1 MLPTRVGITGVT
13 ACCLVLLS
21 HCFAPTDA
29 AYTCGTS
36 QFRCGNG
43 KCITSR
49 WVCDGGDDC
58 GDGTDELPA
67 ACEAKTCLPTEF
79 SCGGPL
85 NKCISGTW
93 HCDGKADCDNG
104 ADEKSCAAKN
114 CTDNEFRCSNG
125 QCIAVS
131 FVCDKDNDC
140 SDGSD
145 ETSCP
150 TATCGP
156 NAFQCNNTVCVPR
169 LWACDG
175 DADCADGSDEWPQ
188 NCGGR
193 DTKPTTK
200 PCGPH
205 EFHCGSGEC
214 IHRSWSCDGGKDCQD
229 NSDETNCSRP
239 TCQPDEFQC
248 NDGSCIHGSRQCDRQ
263 FDCRDLSDEIDCKS
277 VDACEGPNNF
287 RCKSGECI
295 TVDKVCNGK
304 KDCRD
309 MSDEPIRE
317 CGNNECL
324 TNNGGCSHTCTDL
337 KIGFNCSC
345 PAGYSLGKDNRK
357 CEDIDEC
364 ADPDTCTQICVNIL
378 GSYKCECEEGYELD
392 PKTKTCKAATG
403 TVPYLL
409 FTNRHEV
416 RKMTLDRSEYV
427 PLIPR
432 LKNVVA
438 LDMDMP
444 GHKIFWSDLYHRKIY
459 SADMNLAGNSSHH
472 NVVIDS
478 QMEVPECLAVDW
490 IHGNIYWTDSVL
502 QTISVATT
510 DGTRRKT
517 LISEGLEKP
526 RSIVVDPANNFMYW
540 TDWGDEAK
548 IEKSGLNGADRVALV
563 TDNIKWP
570 NGTTLDM
577 VNQRLY
583 WVDSKMH
590 TLSSIGVNGEGR
602 HTLIY
607 NEDKLAHPLSLAVFE
622 EKVFWT
628 DMGDRAVMSA
638 NRLTG
643 NDITVLA
650 EDLMQPEDIIVYHNL
665 KQPIGKN
672 WCTEKN
678 FVNGGCEFLCLPAP
692 QINQHSPK
700 YTCACPDHMTL
711 GLDMRKCVAAPTT
724 TAPSTTPKIAAPIP
738 TRAPTK
744 QPAGPT
750 STTTTTTTSS
760 ARRVQP
766 QDPDRSATTH
776 SPQEAAVTGQSGY
789 VAMPKVAEASHHTV
803 LYIVLPIMMMC
814 LVLFGA
820 VLLWRHWRLKNT
832 NTIHFDN
839 PVYQKTTEDELHIC
853 RNHSQDGYTYPQ
865 RQMVSLEED
874 LA

>member
-1 MLPTRVGITGVT
+1 MKCVLSVNHLQLSCVFLP
-13 ACCLVLLS
+13 L
-21 HCFAPTDA
+21 DA

-58 GDGTDELPA
+58 GDRTDETAKMCHTDSNVSICSCLSMSP
-67 ACEAKTCLPTEF
+67 EAKTCLPTEF

-104 ADEKSCAAKN
+104 ADEKGCGKITN

-263 FDCRDLSDEIDCKS
+263 LDCRDLSDEMDCKS
-277 VDACEGPNNF
+277 VDACEGPNSF

-295 TVDKVCNGK
+295 TVDKVCNRQ

-416 RKMTLDRSEYV
+416 RKMTLDRREYV

-478 QMEVPECLAVDW
+478 QMESPECLAVDW

-540 TDWGDEAK
+540 TDWGNEAK

-563 TDNIKWP
+563 TDNIMWP
-570 NGTTLDM
+570 NGITLDM

-607 NEDKLAHPLSLAVFE
+607 NEDKLAHPLSLTVFE

-711 GLDMRKCVAAPTT
+711 GLDMRKCVA
-724 TAPSTTPKIAAPIP
+724 
-738 TRAPTK
+738 
-744 QPAGPT
+744 G
-750 STTTTTTTSS
+750 
-760 ARRVQP
+760 
-766 QDPDRSATTH
+766 
-776 SPQEAAVTGQSGY
+776 
-789 VAMPKVAEASHHTV
+789 M
-803 LYIVLPIMMMC
+803 LMMC

>member
-1 MLPTRVGITGVT
+1 MLHIV
-13 ACCLVLLS
+13 VLLP
-21 HCFAPTDA
+21 HILFLYLWTLTTVALIIHNYA

-43 KCITSR
+43 KCITNR
-49 WVCDGGDDC
+49 WVCDGADDC

-104 ADEKSCAAKN
+104 ADEKSC
-114 CTDNEFRCSNG
+114 
-125 QCIAVS
+125 
-131 FVCDKDNDC
+131 
-140 SDGSD
+140 
-145 ETSCP
+145 
-150 TATCGP
+150 
-156 NAFQCNNTVCVPR
+156 
-169 LWACDG
+169 
-175 DADCADGSDEWPQ
+175 
-188 NCGGR
+188 
-193 DTKPTTK
+193 
-200 PCGPH
+200 
-205 EFHCGSGEC
+205 
-214 IHRSWSCDGGKDCQD
+214 
-229 NSDETNCSRP
+229 RP

-263 FDCRDLSDEIDCKS
+263 FDCKDLSDEMDCKS
-277 VDACEGPNNF
+277 VDVCEGPNNF

-295 TVDKVCNGK
+295 TVDKVCNGQ

-324 TNNGGCSHTCTDL
+324 TNNGGCSHSCTDL

-345 PAGYSLGKDNRK
+345 PAGYSLAKDNRK

-416 RKMTLDRSEYV
+416 RKMTVDRREYV

-432 LKNVVA
+432 LKSVVA

-444 GHKIFWSDLYHRKIY
+444 GHKIFWSDLHHRKIY
-459 SADMNLAGNSSHH
+459 SADMNLAGDSSHH
-472 NVVIDS
+472 SVVIDS
-478 QMEVPECLAVDW
+478 QMEAPECLAVDW

-517 LISEGLEKP
+517 LISKGLEKP

-540 TDWGDEAK
+540 TDWGYEAK

-563 TDNIKWP
+563 TDNIMWP
-570 NGTTLDM
+570 NGITLDM

-607 NEDKLAHPLSLAVFE
+607 NEDKLAHPLSVAVFE

-650 EDLMQPEDIIVYHNL
+650 EDLLQPEDIIVYHNL
-665 KQPIGKN
+665 KQPIGMN

-724 TAPSTTPKIAAPIP
+724 TAPPTTPKTAAPIP
-738 TRAPTK
+738 TGVPTK
-744 QPAGPT
+744 QPARPT

-760 ARRVQP
+760 ARRAQP
-766 QDPDRSATTH
+766 QDPDRSSTT
-776 SPQEAAVTGQSGY
+776 
-789 VAMPKVAEASHHTV
+789 
-803 LYIVLPIMMMC
+803 LMMC

>member
-1 MLPTRVGITGVT
+1 MLLNRVGITGLT
-13 ACCLVLLS
+13 ACCLVLLF
-21 HCFAPTDA
+21 HCFALTDA
-29 AYTCGTS
+29 AYTCGTR

-67 ACEAKTCLPTEF
+67 TCEAKTCLPTEF

-93 HCDGKADCDNG
+93 H
-104 ADEKSCAAKN
+104 SAKN
-114 CTDNEFRCSNG
+114 CTADEFRCSNG
-125 QCIAVS
+125 QCISVS

-140 SDGSD
+140 SDNSD

-150 TATCGP
+150 TVTCSP
-156 NAFQCNNTVCVPR
+156 NAFQCNNSVCVPR

-188 NCGGR
+188 NCAGR

-214 IHRSWSCDGGKDCQD
+214 IHRSWRCDGGKDCQD

-248 NDGSCIHGSRQCDRQ
+248 NDGSCIHGSHQCDRQ
-263 FDCRDLSDEIDCKS
+263 FDCRDLSDEIDCKNG
-277 VDACEGPNNF
+277 DECEGLYNF
-287 RCKSGECI
+287 RC
-295 TVDKVCNGK
+295 
-304 KDCRD
+304 
-309 MSDEPIRE
+309 
-317 CGNNECL
+317 NNECL

-345 PAGYSLGKDNRK
+345 PAGYSLAKDNKK

-364 ADPDTCTQICVNIL
+364 ADPDACTQICVNIL
-378 GSYKCECEEGYELD
+378 GSYKCEC
-392 PKTKTCKAATG
+392 

-416 RKMTLDRSEYV
+416 RKMTVDRREYV
-427 PLIPR
+427 SVIPR

-444 GHKIFWSDLYHRKIY
+444 GHKIFWSDLYHKKIY
-459 SADMNLAGNSSHH
+459 SANMTLAGDSSHH
-472 NVVIDS
+472 SVVIDS
-478 QMEVPECLAVDW
+478 QIEAPEGLAVDW

-510 DGTRRKT
+510 DGTRQKT
-517 LISEGLEKP
+517 LVSEGLEKP
-526 RSIVVDPANNFMYW
+526 RSIVVDPAKNFMYW
-540 TDWGDEAK
+540 TDWGNEAK

-563 TDNIKWP
+563 TDNIMWP
-570 NGTTLDM
+570 NGITLDM

-590 TLSSIGVNGEGR
+590 TLSSIDVNGGGR

-628 DMGDRAVMSA
+628 DMGDRVVMSA

-650 EDLMQPEDIIVYHNL
+650 EDLIQPEDIIVYHNL

-672 WCTEKN
+672 WCTENN

-711 GLDMRKCVAAPTT
+711 GTDMRKCVAASTT
-724 TAPSTTPKIAAPIP
+724 TASPTAPKTAAPVP

-744 QPAGPT
+744 QPARPT
-750 STTTTTTTSS
+750 STTTTTTTTTTSS
-760 ARRVQP
+760 APRAQP
-766 QDPDRSATTH
+766 QGPDRSSATH
-776 SPQEAAVTGQSGY
+776 SPQETAVTGQSGY
-789 VAMPKVAEASHHTV
+789 VAMPKVAEASHHTA
-803 LYIVLPIMMMC
+803 LYIVLPIMMMS
-814 LVLFGA
+814 LMLFGA
-820 VLLWRHWRLKNT
+820 VMLWRHWRLKNT

-839 PVYQKTTEDELHIC
+839 PVYQKTTEDEMHIC

>member
-1 MLPTRVGITGVT
+1 MVCELTLVCVF
-13 ACCLVLLS
+13 CL
-21 HCFAPTDA
+21 DA

-49 WVCDGGDDC
+49 WVCDGADDC

-93 HCDGKADCDNG
+93 HCDGQADCDNG
-104 ADEKSCAAKN
+104 ADEKSCAGKN
-114 CTDNEFRCSNG
+114 CTDDEFQCSNG

-131 FVCDKDNDC
+131 FVCDKDKDC

-150 TATCGP
+150 TVTCGP

-169 LWACDG
+169 FWACDG

-188 NCGGR
+188 NC
-193 DTKPTTK
+193 
-200 PCGPH
+200 
-205 EFHCGSGEC
+205 
-214 IHRSWSCDGGKDCQD
+214 
-229 NSDETNCSRP
+229 RP

-263 FDCRDLSDEIDCKS
+263 FDCKDLSDEMDCKS

-295 TVDKVCNGK
+295 TVDKVCNGQ

-317 CGNNECL
+317 CNNECL

-345 PAGYSLGKDNRK
+345 PAGYSLWKDNRK

-416 RKMTLDRSEYV
+416 RKMTVDRREYV
-427 PLIPR
+427 PLIPS

-444 GHKIFWSDLYHRKIY
+444 GHKIFWSDLHHRKIY

-478 QMEVPECLAVDW
+478 QMEAPECLAVDW

-502 QTISVATT
+502 HTISVATT

-517 LISEGLEKP
+517 LISEGLDKP

-540 TDWGDEAK
+540 TDWGNEAK
-548 IEKSGLNGADRVALV
+548 IEKSGLNGANRVALV
-563 TDNIKWP
+563 TDNIMWP
-570 NGTTLDM
+570 NGITLDM

-590 TLSSIGVNGEGR
+590 TLSSIGINGEGR

-607 NEDKLAHPLSLAVFE
+607 NEDKLAHPVSLAVFQ

-628 DMGDRAVMSA
+628 DMGDRAVKSA

-650 EDLMQPEDIIVYHNL
+650 EDLVQPEDIIVYHNL

-711 GLDMRKCVAAPTT
+711 
-724 TAPSTTPKIAAPIP
+724 
-738 TRAPTK
+738 TR
-744 QPAGPT
+744 PT
-750 STTTTTTTSS
+750 STTTTTTSS
-760 ARRVQP
+760 ARRAQP
-766 QDPDRSATTH
+766 QDPDTSSTAH
-776 SPQEAAVTGQSGY
+776 SPQETAVTGQSGY

-865 RQMVSLEED
+865 VLSLSPSNPVIV
-874 LA
+874 LLLM

>member
-1 MLPTRVGITGVT
+1 MYQP
-13 ACCLVLLS
+13 
-21 HCFAPTDA
+21 
-29 AYTCGTS
+29 
-36 QFRCGNG
+36 QK
-43 KCITSR
+43 KC
-49 WVCDGGDDC
+49 
-58 GDGTDELPA
+58 
-67 ACEAKTCLPTEF
+67 
-79 SCGGPL
+79 PL
-85 NKCISGTW
+85 IIIHVIIHISGCCRIIFLLKQT
-93 HCDGKADCDNG
+93 
-104 ADEKSCAAKN
+104 N
-114 CTDNEFRCSNG
+114 CTNDEFRCSNG

-175 DADCADGSDEWPQ
+175 DTDCADGSDEWPQ

-214 IHRSWSCDGGKDCQD
+214 IHRSWRCDGGKDCQD

-263 FDCRDLSDEIDCKS
+263 FDCKDLSDEMGCKI
-277 VDACEGPNNF
+277 VDVCEGPNIF

-295 TVDKVCNGK
+295 TVDKLCNGQ

-345 PAGYSLGKDNRK
+345 PAGYSVGKDNRK

-364 ADPDTCTQICVNIL
+364 ADPDTCTQICVNTL
-378 GSYKCECEEGYELD
+378 GSYKCDCEEGYELD
-392 PKTKTCKAATG
+392 PTTKTCKAATG

-416 RKMTLDRSEYV
+416 RKMAVDRSEYV

-432 LKNVVA
+432 LKNVAA

-444 GHKIFWSDLYHRKIY
+444 GHKIFWSDLHHRKIY
-459 SADMNLAGNSSHH
+459 SADMNLAGDASHH
-472 NVVIDS
+472 SVVIDS
-478 QMEVPECLAVDW
+478 QIEAPEGLAVDW
-490 IHGNIYWTDSVL
+490 IHGNIYWTDSML

-540 TDWGDEAK
+540 TDWGNEAK
-548 IEKSGLNGADRVALV
+548 IEKSGLNGADRIALV
-563 TDNIKWP
+563 TDNIMWP
-570 NGTTLDM
+570 NGITLDM

-590 TLSSIGVNGEGR
+590 TLSSVGVNGEGR

-628 DMGDRAVMSA
+628 DMGEREVMSA

-665 KQPIGKN
+665 KQPIGMN
-672 WCTEKN
+672 WCTERN

-711 GLDMRKCVAAPTT
+711 GLDMRKCVA
-724 TAPSTTPKIAAPIP
+724 
-738 TRAPTK
+738 
-744 QPAGPT
+744 G
-750 STTTTTTTSS
+750 
-760 ARRVQP
+760 
-766 QDPDRSATTH
+766 
-776 SPQEAAVTGQSGY
+776 
-789 VAMPKVAEASHHTV
+789 M
-803 LYIVLPIMMMC
+803 LMMC

>member
-1 MLPTRVGITGVT
+1 MLPTRVGITGLT
-13 ACCLVLLS
+13 ACCLVLLF
-21 HCFAPTDA
+21 HCFAPVDA
-29 AYTCGTS
+29 VYVCGTS

-43 KCITSR
+43 KCITSL

-67 ACEAKTCLPTEF
+67 TCEAKTCLPTEF

-104 ADEKSCAAKN
+104 ADEKSCAKN
-114 CTDNEFRCSNG
+114 CTDDEFRCSNG

-145 ETSCP
+145 EASCP

-188 NCGGR
+188 NCGGK

-214 IHRSWSCDGGKDCQD
+214 IHRSWRCDGSRDCQD

-248 NDGSCIHGSRQCDRQ
+248 NDSSCIHGSRQCDRQ
-263 FDCRDLSDEIDCKS
+263 FDCKDLSDEMDCKS

-295 TVDKVCNGK
+295 TVDKVCNRQ

-337 KIGFNCSC
+337 KIGYNCSC

-357 CEDIDEC
+357 CEGVDEC
-364 ADPDTCTQICVNIL
+364 QIRYPYTCTQICVNIL
-378 GSYKCECEEGYELD
+378 GSYKCDCEEGYELD

-416 RKMTLDRSEYV
+416 RKMTVDRREYV

-444 GHKIFWSDLYHRKIY
+444 GHKIFWSDLHHRKIY
-459 SADMNLAGNSSHH
+459 SADMNLAGDASHH
-472 NVVIDS
+472 SVVIDS
-478 QMEVPECLAVDW
+478 QIEAPEGLAVDW
-490 IHGNIYWTDSVL
+490 IHGNIYWTDCVR

-510 DGTRRKT
+510 DGTRQKT

-540 TDWGDEAK
+540 TDWGNEAK

-563 TDNIKWP
+563 TDNIMWP
-570 NGTTLDM
+570 NGITLDM
-577 VNQRLY
+577 INQRLY
-583 WVDSKMH
+583 WVDSKIH
-590 TLSSIGVNGEGR
+590 TLSSVGVNGEGR

-607 NEDKLAHPLSLAVFE
+607 NEDKLAHPLSLDVFE

-628 DMGDRAVMSA
+628 DMGNRAVMSA

-711 GLDMRKCVAAPTT
+711 GLDMRKCV
-724 TAPSTTPKIAAPIP
+724 
-738 TRAPTK
+738 
-744 QPAGPT
+744 G
-750 STTTTTTTSS
+750 
-760 ARRVQP
+760 
-766 QDPDRSATTH
+766 
-776 SPQEAAVTGQSGY
+776 G
-789 VAMPKVAEASHHTV
+789 M
-803 LYIVLPIMMMC
+803 LMMC

-865 RQMVSLEED
+865 RQMVSLQED

>member
-1 MLPTRVGITGVT
+1 
-13 ACCLVLLS
+13 
-21 HCFAPTDA
+21 
-29 AYTCGTS
+29 
-36 QFRCGNG
+36 CGNG

-67 ACEAKTCLPTEF
+67 TCDSNVSICSCLSVSPEAKTCLPTEF

-104 ADEKSCAAKN
+104 ADEKSCTKN
-114 CTDNEFRCSNG
+114 CTNDEFRCSNG

-175 DADCADGSDEWPQ
+175 DTDCADGSDEWPQ

-214 IHRSWSCDGGKDCQD
+214 IHRSWRCDGGKDCQD

-263 FDCRDLSDEIDCKS
+263 FDCKDLSDEMGCKI
-277 VDACEGPNNF
+277 VDVCEGPNIF

-295 TVDKVCNGK
+295 TVDKLCNGQ

-345 PAGYSLGKDNRK
+345 PAGYSVGKDNRK

-364 ADPDTCTQICVNIL
+364 ADPDTCTQICVNTL
-378 GSYKCECEEGYELD
+378 GSYKCDCEEGYELD
-392 PKTKTCKAATG
+392 PTTKTCKAATG

-416 RKMTLDRSEYV
+416 RKMAVDRSEYV

-432 LKNVVA
+432 LKNVAA

-444 GHKIFWSDLYHRKIY
+444 GHKIFWSDLICSLTNIY
-459 SADMNLAGNSSHH
+459 FVPPLPH
-472 NVVIDS
+472 VVIDS
-478 QMEVPECLAVDW
+478 QIEAPEGLAVDW
-490 IHGNIYWTDSVL
+490 IHGNIYWTDSML

-540 TDWGDEAK
+540 TDWGNEAK
-548 IEKSGLNGADRVALV
+548 IEKSGLNGADRIALV
-563 TDNIKWP
+563 TDNIMWP
-570 NGTTLDM
+570 NGITLDM

-590 TLSSIGVNGEGR
+590 TLSSVGVNGEGR

-628 DMGDRAVMSA
+628 DMGEREVMSA

-672 WCTEKN
+672 WCTERN

-711 GLDMRKCVAAPTT
+711 GLDMRKCVAG
-724 TAPSTTPKIAAPIP
+724 I
-738 TRAPTK
+738 
-744 QPAGPT
+744 
-750 STTTTTTTSS
+750 
-760 ARRVQP
+760 V
-766 QDPDRSATTH
+766 
-776 SPQEAAVTGQSGY
+776 
-789 VAMPKVAEASHHTV
+789 TV
-803 LYIVLPIMMMC
+803 LIPI
-814 LVLFGA
+814 LTVH

>member
-1 MLPTRVGITGVT
+1 MAKLTVTMELMRRAYKYCVTQSQPFHIPNPPSISLPP
-13 ACCLVLLS
+13 S
-21 HCFAPTDA
+21 
-29 AYTCGTS
+29 
-36 QFRCGNG
+36 
-43 KCITSR
+43 
-49 WVCDGGDDC
+49 
-58 GDGTDELPA
+58 LP
-67 ACEAKTCLPTEF
+67 P
-79 SCGGPL
+79 
-85 NKCISGTW
+85 
-93 HCDGKADCDNG
+93 
-104 ADEKSCAAKN
+104 AAKN
-114 CTDNEFRCSNG
+114 CTDDEFHCSNG

-131 FVCDKDNDC
+131 FVCDKDKDC

-263 FDCRDLSDEIDCKS
+263 FDCKDLSDEMDCKS
-277 VDACEGPNNF
+277 VDVCEGPNNF

-295 TVDKVCNGK
+295 TVDKVCNGQ

-324 TNNGGCSHTCTDL
+324 TNNGGCSHSCTDL

-345 PAGYSLGKDNRK
+345 PAGYSLAKDNRK

-416 RKMTLDRSEYV
+416 RKMTVDRREYV

-432 LKNVVA
+432 LKSVVA

-444 GHKIFWSDLYHRKIY
+444 GHKIFWSDLHHRKIY
-459 SADMNLAGNSSHH
+459 SADMNLAGDSSHH
-472 NVVIDS
+472 SVVIDS
-478 QMEVPECLAVDW
+478 QMEAPECLAVDW

-517 LISEGLEKP
+517 LISKGLEKP

-540 TDWGDEAK
+540 TDWGYEAK

-563 TDNIKWP
+563 TDNIMWP
-570 NGTTLDM
+570 NGITLDM

-607 NEDKLAHPLSLAVFE
+607 NEDKLAHPLSVAVFE

-650 EDLMQPEDIIVYHNL
+650 EDLLQPEDIIVYHNL
-665 KQPIGKN
+665 KQPIGMN

-711 GLDMRKCVAAPTT
+711 GLDMRKCV
-724 TAPSTTPKIAAPIP
+724 
-738 TRAPTK
+738 
-744 QPAGPT
+744 
-750 STTTTTTTSS
+750 
-760 ARRVQP
+760 RRVQLLP
-766 QDPDRSATTH
+766 CRPLSCSQMTRSPT
-776 SPQEAAVTGQSGY
+776 SWVE
-789 VAMPKVAEASHHTV
+789 
-803 LYIVLPIMMMC
+803 LMMC

>member
-1 MLPTRVGITGVT
+1 MLHIVVFLPHILFLYLWTLTTVALIIHNCWSQRGTTKHFTGY
-13 ACCLVLLS
+13 
-21 HCFAPTDA
+21 A

-49 WVCDGGDDC
+49 WVCDGADDC

-67 ACEAKTCLPTEF
+67 ACGESDIAAKMCHTDSNTCLPTEF

-93 HCDGKADCDNG
+93 HCDGQADCDNG
-104 ADEKSCAAKN
+104 ADEKSCGKITN
-114 CTDNEFRCSNG
+114 CTDDEFQCSNG

-131 FVCDKDNDC
+131 FVCDKDKDC

-150 TATCGP
+150 TVTCGP

-169 LWACDG
+169 FWACDG

-214 IHRSWSCDGGKDCQD
+214 IHRGWSCDGGKDCQD

-263 FDCRDLSDEIDCKS
+263 FDCKDLSDEMDCKS

-295 TVDKVCNGK
+295 TVDKVCNGQ

-345 PAGYSLGKDNRK
+345 PAGYSLWKDNRK

-416 RKMTLDRSEYV
+416 RKMTVDRREYV
-427 PLIPR
+427 PLIPS

-444 GHKIFWSDLYHRKIY
+444 GHKIFWSDLHHRKIY

-478 QMEVPECLAVDW
+478 QMEAPECLAVDW

-502 QTISVATT
+502 HTISVATT

-517 LISEGLEKP
+517 LISEGLDKP

-540 TDWGDEAK
+540 TDWGNEAK
-548 IEKSGLNGADRVALV
+548 IEKSGLNGANRVALV
-563 TDNIKWP
+563 TDNIMWP
-570 NGTTLDM
+570 NGITLDM

-590 TLSSIGVNGEGR
+590 TLSSIGINGEGR

-607 NEDKLAHPLSLAVFE
+607 NEDKLAHPVSLAVFQ

-628 DMGDRAVMSA
+628 DMGDRAVKSA

-650 EDLMQPEDIIVYHNL
+650 EDLVQPEDIIVYHNL

-711 GLDMRKCVAAPTT
+711 SLDMRKCVA
-724 TAPSTTPKIAAPIP
+724 
-738 TRAPTK
+738 
-744 QPAGPT
+744 G
-750 STTTTTTTSS
+750 
-760 ARRVQP
+760 
-766 QDPDRSATTH
+766 
-776 SPQEAAVTGQSGY
+776 
-789 VAMPKVAEASHHTV
+789 M
-803 LYIVLPIMMMC
+803 LMMC